1 MLLLGQA
8 TSLGLLKMTAVKKAE
23 LIMMALQMSLERPSE
38 LIQAEVSDPL

>member
-23 LIMMALQMSLERPSE
+23 LIVMVPQIQLGLQSE
-38 LIQAEVSDPL
+38 LIQVEVSDPL